1 MLMLSKYNVTPDR
14 CLKIF
19 KHFGAQ
25 SVDTIKK
32 NPYVLCEE
40 GLISALKPQ
49 RILRR
54 IWILISRASCVSLRG
69 LSMYCAK
76 IF

>member
-40 GLISALKPQ
+40 GLDFRFETAEDIAADMDFDKQSEL
-49 RILRR
+49 RIT
-54 IWILISRASCVSLRG
+54 AG